1 LANIVNQ
8 IWLQDFRCF
17 ENLELFFSEG
27 LNWIHGD
34 NGSGKTSI
42 LEAVYWCSR
51 ARSFRTS
58 QTKTLIRKDQPQ
70 ALVRLSFNEQI
81 LGSAISRKEAPIF
94 RYQSEPIKRT
104 SELSRIL
111 STQFL
116 GPQSHKLVEP
126 DPDARRYWLDW
137 SLFHV
142 KQRYLVDYQTV
153 KRALQQRNIALK
165 QRQARNL
172 IYAFNPIIVESA
184 LLVESARTDFVQALT
199 EHLDLIAAEFKLPFR
214 LGLQYRS
221 ALPADKDSY
230 QLLLNQHLAADLDRG
245 FTWHSP
251 FRSKLLVTADGQLAT
266 QTLSRGQ
273 QKLAAFIMLL
283 AQQRLLNQQGETPT
297 ILLVDDLHA
306 ELDQSNRLLL
316 ANYLNSSGQQ
326 VLVTSTELPDSNMQS
341 QALFHVKQGKLL
353 RDNKG

>member
-1 LANIVNQ
+1 MTNYVNE

-51 ARSFRTS
+51 ARSFRSS
-58 QTKTLIRKDQPQ
+58 QAKHLIRKDKDQ
-70 ALVRLSFNEQI
+70 ALVRLGFNQEK
-81 LGSAISRKEAPIF
+81 LGSSISRKEANVF
-94 RYQSEPIKRT
+94 RYQAQPIKRT
-104 SELSRIL
+104 SELSQIL

-142 KQRYLVDYQTV
+142 KQSYLLDYLKI

-165 QRQARNL
+165 QKQASNL
-172 IYAFNPIIVESA
+172 IEAFTASIAESA
-184 LLVESARTDFVQALT
+184 LLVEAARYGFIKELADHIT
-199 EHLDLIAAEFKLPFR
+199 LIAEEFKLPFKVE
-214 LGLQYRS
+214 LEYRS
-221 ALPADKDSY
+221 AIPSTQEEY
-230 QLLLNQHLAADLDRG
+230 IQLLNAHIKADRERG

-251 FRSKLLVTADGQLAT
+251 FRSKLLINANQQLAT
-266 QTLSRGQ
+266 NTLSRGQ
-273 QKLAAFIMLL
+273 QKLTAFILLL
-283 AQQRLLNQQGETPT
+283 AQQRLLNAKGETPT

-316 ANYLNSSGQQ
+316 SNYLNLSGQQ
-326 VLVTSTELPDSNMQS
+326 VLVTSTEQPDRNMKTN
-341 QALFHVKQGKLL
+341 AMFHVKHGKLL
-353 RDNKG
+353 IDN

>member
-1 LANIVNQ
+1 MKNTVNQ

-58 QTKTLIRKDQPQ
+58 QAKTLIRKEANQ
-70 ALVRLSFNEQI
+70 AIVRLSFDNKN
-81 LGSAISRKEAPIF
+81 LGCSLSKQEPNVF
-94 RYQSEPIKRT
+94 RYQSEAIKRT

-116 GPQSHKLVEP
+116 GPQSHKLIEP
-126 DPDARRYWLDW
+126 DPEARRYWLDW

-142 KQRYLVDYQTV
+142 KQQYLIDYQKI
-153 KRALQQRNIALK
+153 KRGLQQRNIALK
-165 QRQARNL
+165 QNQPLTVINSFSPAITYAGIL
-172 IYAFNPIIVESA
+172 I
-184 LLVESARTDFVQALT
+184 ESARIAFIDELA
-199 EHLDLIAAEFKLPFR
+199 EHIKLIAEQFKLGFE
-214 LGLQYRS
+214 LDIEYRS
-221 ALPADKDSY
+221 SIPNSHQEYAE
-230 QLLLNQHLAADLDRG
+230 LLAKTVQADLDRG
-245 FTWHSP
+245 YTWHSP
-251 FRSKLLVTADGQLAT
+251 FRSKLLITANGQIASN
-266 QTLSRGQ
+266 TLSRGQ
-273 QKLAAFIMLL
+273 QKLAAFILLL

-306 ELDQSNRLLL
+306 ELDKSNRLLL
-316 ANYLNSSGQQ
+316 ANYLNVSGQQ
-326 VLVTSTELPDSNMQS
+326 VLVTSTEQPDSAMKTQS
-341 QALFHVKQGKLL
+341 MFHVKQGNWVI
-353 RDNKG
+353 DNKV